1 MKAHMHRIKKLLNNK
16 FFRSIATLMSGSIF
30 AQIISFCISPLMT
43 RLYTEEQIGEYTL
56 LLTVV
61 TMFGTVICGRY
72 DMVIVGEKEDKNMYA
87 LIKLSFVL
95 TVILSVLVGIG
106 YTVYTHVTESTTMS
120 FIALFFWNLAFLL
133 CAGILNI
140 LHSYNNRYRE
150 YKKMATA
157 SVTKEL
163 GKGVALVGLGLLK
176 FGIFGLLISYL
187 LSRVLEL
194 WQQMKRLRNNFRS
207 LLSVTWEE
215 MRQVAKKY
223 AEQPLF
229 SVPASFANSFSY
241 SVINLFVNALFGTVT
256 LAYYSMSYR
265 MLGMPL
271 SLISGSTSKAYYEKA
286 AREYDASGKFNRTF
300 MQTSLLL
307 LVCAIPM
314 TIGLMLLAPWA
325 FELFFGDGW
334 GISGVYVRYLA
345 PMFAFRLII
354 SPLTPTMIIV
364 HKQKVELLFQ
374 TSFIVAS
381 VTAYIIGRVIGSI
394 EIFLLSITVLFAVV
408 YILYYLYMLR
418 LSFKKGENK

>member
-1 MKAHMHRIKKLLNNK
+1 MIEKLKKIGNNT
-16 FFRSIATLMSGSIF
+16 FFRSIATLMSGTIF

-61 TMFGTVICGRY
+61 TMFGAVICGRY
-72 DMVIVGEKEDKNMYA
+72 DMAIVGEKKEKNMYA

-106 YTVYTHVTESTTMS
+106 YTVYFHVSESTTMPV
-120 FIALFFWNLAFLL
+120 IEIFFWNLVFLF
-133 CAGILNI
+133 CTGILNI

-157 SVTKEL
+157 SVAKEI
-163 GKGVALVGLGLLK
+163 GKGTALVC
-176 FGIFGLLISYL
+176 FGFLNFGTFGLLISYL
-187 LSRVLEL
+187 LSSVLEL
-194 WQQMKRLRNNFRS
+194 WQQMKRLKNNFRS
-207 LLSVTWEE
+207 LLSVTREE
-215 MRQVAKKY
+215 MWQVAKEYK
-223 AEQPLF
+223 EQPLF
-229 SVPASFANSFSY
+229 SVPAGFANSFSY
-241 SVINLFVNALFGTVT
+241 SVINLFINALFGPVT

-265 MLGMPL
+265 MLGVPL

-286 AREYDASGKFNRTF
+286 AREYDASGKFNKTF
-300 MQTSLLL
+300 IQTSLFL

-314 TIGLMLLAPWA
+314 TAGLMLLAPWA

-345 PMFAFRLII
+345 PMFGFRLIV
-354 SPLTPTMIIV
+354 SPLTPTMIIA

-374 TSFIVAS
+374 ISFIVAS
-381 VTAYIIGRVIGSI
+381 VTAYIIGRLTNSI

-408 YILYYLYMLR
+408 YILYYLYMLK
-418 LSFKKGENK
+418 LSFKREKTK